1 MGKDRA
7 QGDFCLALYLFC
19 QNWTNALDKMFR
31 KAVVLYRPA
40 DIIYGFYEN
49 TGELITLLKKFFTV
63 QIEKDKANEA
73 FKKMEIE
80 QYSQILMLLDDVST
94 IKTIDWNYEI
104 SFVGFKKYLDE
115 RSIDNYSLTIDKEGE
130 YSITLKAAERAC
142 LTTVSEADT
151 LTSCGIRLA
160 DMLAGLISKLMKA
173 LHNALTYSSVE
184 EQVKKNLNS
193 SWFIVTEHQL
203 SLYKKLCTWWWI

>member
-1 MGKDRA
+1 M
-7 QGDFCLALYLFC
+7 
-19 QNWTNALDKMFR
+19 
-31 KAVVLYRPA
+31 VLYRPA

-104 SFVGFKKYLDE
+104 SFVGFK
-115 RSIDNYSLTIDKEGE
+115 NT
-130 YSITLKAAERAC
+130 
-142 LTTVSEADT
+142 
-151 LTSCGIRLA
+151 
-160 DMLAGLISKLMKA
+160 LMKD
-173 LHNALTYSSVE
+173 
-184 EQVKKNLNS
+184 Q
-193 SWFIVTEHQL
+193 
-203 SLYKKLCTWWWI
+203 